1 MPETDN
7 LKINDDKLLSER
19 NGQLK
24 ELLEFI
30 YDLNNQ
36 SGREEIFELS
46 TSFQWIMDYL
56 FESHCAQRNPV
67 DIFNISTFVMNENNM
82 DYYYL
87 YFLKFRATIYA
98 QLKKK
103 GDVVEFLN
111 GELSEDEIF
120 SPTFE
125 EIILLWCLEKID
137 PDLPELIK
145 QSFSG
150 KLQGSVTL
158 KDLQAEI
165 FHVIPEILENIK
177 SNDQY
182 DIVQV
187 DDISGDLIE
196 ENNHEVSFIVKYIIR
211 YDDALLL

>member
-1 MPETDN
+1 MPETDT

-19 NGQLK
+19 NNQLK

-30 YDLNNQ
+30 YHLNNQ

-46 TSFQWIMDYL
+46 TSFQWIMNYL
-56 FESHCAQRNPV
+56 FEIHCGQRNPV
-67 DIFNISTFVMNENNM
+67 DIFNISKFVINENNK
-82 DYYYL
+82 DYYHL
-87 YFLKFRATIYA
+87 YYLKFRATIFA

-111 GELSEDEIF
+111 GELLEDEIF

-125 EIILLWCLEKID
+125 EIIVLWCLEKID
-137 PDLPELIK
+137 PDLPELVK
-145 QSFSG
+145 QTFKD

-158 KDLQAEI
+158 KDLQSEI

-177 SNDQY
+177 VNDQN
-182 DIVQV
+182 DIVE
-187 DDISGDLIE
+187 DDEICDNAKE
-196 ENNHEVSFIVKYIIR
+196 ETNKRVSFFLICKKNIYK
-211 YDDALLL
+211 LNL